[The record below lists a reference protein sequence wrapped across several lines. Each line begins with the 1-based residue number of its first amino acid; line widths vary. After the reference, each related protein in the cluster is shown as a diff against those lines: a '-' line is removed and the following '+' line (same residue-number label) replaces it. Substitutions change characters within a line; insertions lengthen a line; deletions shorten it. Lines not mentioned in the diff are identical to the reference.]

1 MKFIARAVW
10 VLLLMY
16 LTACGGKV
24 DSDNLPEISV
34 AHQPEDLN
42 LCVAPQG
49 HELTDIE
56 SIVGWINAMQKPL
69 TLACFVASLPRPFTY
84 NATSSM
90 FSAQPAVGPHNPR
103 LFIQYDKLTLSFV
116 PQERVST
123 IVDLDTGEKTY
134 VWDADGIQL
143 LEFSLEVD
151 AGNYSPASI
160 KGELAFPVMAE
171 LPRNAGYDRIL
182 VSPGATRTSCA
193 VCHSGEEIV
202 DYLDDVP
209 VFKSRMLRH
218 ARGSEVTHAQLMD
231 EYLNCNP
238 EVNTGGGSE
247 NNEWYRCQ
255 MFDAFFGK
263 GQATWANF
271 RRDIET
277 LHGE

>member
-10 VLLLMY
+10 VSLLSFLV
-16 LTACGGKV
+16 ACGGEV
-24 DSDNLPEISV
+24 DPDSLPETSV
-34 AHQPEDLN
+34 AHQPEDLS

-49 HELTDIE
+49 KALTDNE
-56 SIVGWINAMQKPL
+56 SIVEWINAMPKPL
-69 TLACFVASLPRPFTY
+69 TLACFVASLPRPLTY
-84 NATSSM
+84 NATASM

-103 LFIQYDKLTLSFV
+103 FFVQYDNLTLSFV

-123 IVDLDTGEKTY
+123 LVDLDTGEKTY

-151 AGNYSPASI
+151 AGNYSPLSI

-218 ARGSEVTHAQLMD
+218 GRGSEVTHAQLME
-231 EYLNCNP
+231 EYLNCDP
-238 EVNTGGGSE
+238 GVNTGGGSE

-263 GQATWANF
+263 GQATWVNF

>member
-1 MKFIARAVW
+1 MNFVTRAVSLS
-10 VLLLMY
+10 LLVV

-24 DSDNLPEISV
+24 DPDNLPEISV
-34 AHQPEDLN
+34 AHQPEDLS

-49 HELTDIE
+49 KELTDIDD
-56 SIVGWINAMQKPL
+56 IVEWINAMPKPL

-90 FSAQPAVGPHNPR
+90 FSAQPALSPHDPR
-103 LFIQYDKLTLSFV
+103 IFVQYDKLTLSFV
-116 PQERVST
+116 TQERVST
-123 IVDLDTGEKTY
+123 IVDLDTGERTY

-143 LEFSLEVD
+143 LEFSVEVD
-151 AGNYSPASI
+151 AGKYSPLSI

-171 LPRNAGYDRIL
+171 LPRNAGYARIL

-193 VCHSGEEIV
+193 VCHSTEEIV
-202 DYLDDVP
+202 DYVDDVP

-218 ARGSEVTHAQLMD
+218 GRGSEVTHAQLIE
-231 EYLNCNP
+231 EYLNCDP
-238 EVNTGGGSE
+238 AVNTGSGPV

-255 MFDAFFGK
+255 MLDALFGK
-263 GQATWANF
+263 GQTTWVNF
-271 RRDIET
+271 RKDIET